1 MIFIHRL
8 LSFGYLLALRW
19 QESGENPAVFC
30 YLIGWGTFA
39 RHFRDLAPI
48 PGTVRRD
55 AACSNPSFTFSAPCS
70 IPSNF
75 EN

>member
-1 MIFIHRL
+1 MSFIHRL
-8 LSFGYLLALRW
+8 LTFGYRLALHW

-39 RHFRDLAPI
+39 RHSRDQAPI
-48 PGTVRRD
+48 SDPVRQD
-55 AACSNPSFTFSAPCS
+55 AACSNRSFTFSAPYS
-70 IPSNF
+70 TPSNF